1 MISVVKN
8 RGSISGI
15 GRRAASAA
23 LALAVVLVPAVV
35 ATRSAQAQ
43 TFSVLHSFTGAE
55 GGNPDA
61 GLIRDASGNLYGTTP
76 KGGAHGLGTVFK
88 LATTGKETVLHSF
101 AGYPT
106 DGFGPFASLI
116 RDASGNFYGTT
127 FEGGVG
133 LCGLR
138 FLPVGCGTIFKLDPT
153 GNETI
158 LYSFPGRGANG
169 SSPEAALTRDASGN
183 LYGTTH
189 GGGAFGAGV
198 VFKLDTA
205 GKETILHS
213 FTGGADGGFPLSRLV
228 RDSSGNL
235 YGTTSDGG
243 VFNSGA
249 CAGSGC
255 GVVFKLA
262 TTGKETL
269 LHSFTGGADG
279 TYLFAGLIR
288 DASGNFYG
296 TTVLGGNTSCNSG
309 SGCGTVFKLDT
320 TGKKTGLHKFTGA
333 SGASPYAA
341 LIRDASGNLYGTTYG
356 GGVHGLGTVFKLATT
371 GKETVL
377 HSFSGPDGKNPVA
390 ALILDAS
397 GNLYG
402 TTFNGGAHGLGTVFK
417 LTP

>member
-1 MISVVKN
+1 
-8 RGSISGI
+8 
-15 GRRAASAA
+15 
-23 LALAVVLVPAVV
+23 
-35 ATRSAQAQ
+35 
-43 TFSVLHSFTGAE
+43 
-55 GGNPDA
+55 
-61 GLIRDASGNLYGTTP
+61 
-76 KGGAHGLGTVFK
+76 
-88 LATTGKETVLHSF
+88 
-101 AGYPT
+101 
-106 DGFGPFASLI
+106 
-116 RDASGNFYGTT
+116 
-127 FEGGVG
+127 
-133 LCGLR
+133 
-138 FLPVGCGTIFKLDPT
+138 LDPT

>member
-1 MISVVKN
+1 
-8 RGSISGI
+8 
-15 GRRAASAA
+15 
-23 LALAVVLVPAVV
+23 
-35 ATRSAQAQ
+35 
-43 TFSVLHSFTGAE
+43 
-55 GGNPDA
+55 
-61 GLIRDASGNLYGTTP
+61 LIRDASGNLYGTTP

-296 TTVLGGNTSCNSG
+296 TTGLAVERSSSSIRPARRLGCT
-309 SGCGTVFKLDT
+309 
-320 TGKKTGLHKFTGA
+320 
-333 SGASPYAA
+333 
-341 LIRDASGNLYGTTYG
+341 NLQGRAGQVPTQ
-356 GGVHGLGTVFKLATT
+356 L
-371 GKETVL
+371 
-377 HSFSGPDGKNPVA
+377 
-390 ALILDAS
+390 
-397 GNLYG
+397 
-402 TTFNGGAHGLGTVFK
+402 
-417 LTP
+417 